1 MAHLPMPP
9 YDELSKYLK
18 YNPETGV
25 GTWIVSPC
33 NRIKSLT
40 IAGCYNRMGYLDIK
54 YKNKLYRGHRLF
66 WYLQTKKDP
75 SHFTIDHIDQ
85 NKANN
90 KFCNLR
96 LATHTQ
102 QCQNVFIYK
111 NNTTGVRG
119 IRWREFRQRY
129 EARIVF
135 DGKRIQLGSFRTFDQ
150 AVAARQSKELELY
163 GEFSPLHQLK
173 NDQRFIIDNHD
184 QQLSLFRHSSF

>member
-1 MAHLPMPP
+1 
-9 YDELSKYLK
+9 
-18 YNPETGV
+18 
-25 GTWIVSPC
+25 
-33 NRIKSLT
+33 
-40 IAGCYNRMGYLDIK
+40 MGYLDIK
-54 YKNKLYRGHRLF
+54 YKNKLYRGHRIF

-102 QCQNVFIYK
+102 QRQNVFIYK

>member
-1 MAHLPMPP
+1 MPP
-9 YDELSKYLK
+9 YEELSEYLK
-18 YNPETGV
+18 YNPETGI
-25 GTWIVSPC
+25 GTWTVTRG
-33 NRIKSLT
+33 NQVKSQT
-40 IAGCYNRMGYLDIK
+40 VAGCYGGGYLHIM
-54 YKNKLYRGHRLF
+54 YKHKLYKGHRLF

-75 SHFTIDHIDQ
+75 GRFSIDHIDQ

-96 LATHTQ
+96 LATQAQ
-102 QCQNVFIYK
+102 QSQNILIHK

-119 IRWREFRQRY
+119 IRWRESKQRY

-135 DGKRIQLGSFRTFDQ
+135 HGKRIQLGSFRTFDQ

-173 NDQRFIIDNHD
+173 NDQQLIIDNHD